1 MSAPRVSA
9 IATLAAEHAERS
21 ERERRLAPEV
31 VDALRAADLFRLC
44 VPRDLGGAEAAPLEL
59 IEAVETLAR
68 ADASVGWCLA
78 VTATSGLVAAYLDD
92 DAAREIYGS
101 PGVAVGGVFAPR
113 GHAVGAGDRLEV
125 TGRWAFAS
133 GSPFCDWLMGG
144 CLTELDG
151 RPVEPRLVLFT
162 RDEVEIVDTWT
173 VSGLCATGSHD
184 IAVDG
189 LSVPVSRSAAVI
201 GASPRLDGA
210 LYAFP
215 LFGLLAAAIAAVTLG
230 VARAAMDDLLELAG
244 AKQPEGSRR
253 KLAERSTVQSEVAR
267 AEAALRAARGL
278 LVQSLERGYER
289 AEAIGAHPA
298 EPGASARRGAGI
310 DTEVRMSVRLAATH
324 AARSAAAV
332 VDACYELGGG
342 SSIYATSPLQRRFR
356 DVHAATQHMLV
367 SRSTL
372 ELTGRLLLGL
382 PSDISQL

>member
-1 MSAPRVSA
+1 MSIPTGRGVQSCSMSSARVKA

-44 VPRDLGGAEAAPLEL
+44 VPQGLGGAEAAPLEL

-68 ADASVGWCLA
+68 ADASTGWCLA
-78 VTATSGLVAAYLDD
+78 VTATSGLVAAYLDEE
-92 DAAREIYGS
+92 AAREIYGN

-113 GHAVGAGDRLEV
+113 GQAVGIGDRLEV

-151 RPVEPRLVLFT
+151 RPVEPRLVLFP
-162 RDEVEIVDTWT
+162 RDDVEILDTWT
-173 VSGLCATGSHD
+173 VSGLSATGSHD
-184 IAVDG
+184 ISVED

-201 GASPRLDGA
+201 GASPREGGA

-278 LVQSLERGYER
+278 LLDSLARGYER
-289 AEAIGAHPA
+289 AGQ
-298 EPGASARRGAGI
+298 GAGI
-310 DTEVRMSVRLAATH
+310 DTEDRMAIRLASTH
-324 AARSAAAV
+324 AARTAAAV
-332 VDACYELGGG
+332 VDTCYELGGG

-372 ELTGRLLLGL
+372 ELTGRLLLGV
-382 PSDISQL
+382 PSDVSQL

>member
-1 MSAPRVSA
+1 VSATAVSA
-9 IATLAAEHAERS
+9 IAALAAEHAERS

-44 VPRDLGGAEAAPLEL
+44 VPRELGGAEAAPLEL

-68 ADASVGWCLA
+68 ADASTGWCLA
-78 VTATSGLVAAYLDD
+78 VTATSGLVAAYLCEE
-92 DAAREIYGS
+92 AAREVYGS
-101 PGVAVGGVFAPR
+101 AGVAVGGVFAPR

-151 RPVEPRLVLFT
+151 RPVEPRLVLFP
-162 RDEVEIVDTWT
+162 REDVEIVDTWT

-201 GASPRLDGA
+201 GASPRVEGA
-210 LYAFP
+210 LYAYP

-253 KLAERSTVQSEVAR
+253 KLAERSTVQAEVAR
-267 AEAALRAARGL
+267 AEASLRAARGL
-278 LVQSLERGYER
+278 LVESLARGYER
-289 AEAIGAHPA
+289 AE
-298 EPGASARRGAGI
+298 RGDGI
-310 DTEVRMSVRLAATH
+310 DTEDRMAVRLASTH

-382 PSDISQL
+382 PSDVSQL

>member
-1 MSAPRVSA
+1 MSASLEPAVLA
-9 IATLAAEHAERS
+9 IASLAAEHADRA

-44 VPRDLGGAEAAPLEL
+44 VPRALGGAEASPLALVET
-59 IEAVETLAR
+59 VETLAR
-68 ADASVGWCLA
+68 ADASAGWCLA
-78 VTATSGLVAAYLDD
+78 VTATSGLVAAYLDEE
-92 DAAREIYGS
+92 AAREIYGS
-101 PGVAVGGVFAPR
+101 AGVAAGGVFAPR
-113 GHAVGAGDRLEV
+113 GRALGAGDRLEV
-125 TGRWAFAS
+125 SGRWAFAS

-151 RPVEPRLVLFT
+151 RPVEPRLVLFP
-162 RDEVEIVDTWT
+162 REDVEIIDTWT
-173 VSGLCATGSHD
+173 VSGLCGTGSHD
-184 IAVDG
+184 IAVEG
-189 LSVPVSRSAAVI
+189 LSVPVARSAAVI
-201 GASPRLDGA
+201 GAAPRVEGA

-215 LFGLLAAAIAAVTLG
+215 LFGLLAAAIAGVTLG
-230 VARAAMDDLLELAG
+230 VARAAMDDLLALAA

-267 AEAALRAARGL
+267 AEATLRAARGL

-289 AEAIGAHPA
+289 AEEG
-298 EPGASARRGAGI
+298 EGI
-310 DTEVRMSVRLAATH
+310 DTEVRMSVRLASTH

-382 PSDISQL
+382 PSDVSQL